1 MPRLI
6 QISDCHLHADPA
18 ARSRL
23 GVPCRQLEAMVA
35 AANRERPDR
44 VLVTGD
50 ISHDD
55 SAASYALAARLLDCL
70 EAPWDWLPGNH
81 DVLAP
86 MAAIRPLPPELALG
100 AWRLLLLDT
109 RVPGAEHGELAE
121 SAREALARRLAAG
134 PERPVLIA
142 MHHPPVAVGSAW
154 LDAIGLHHAEALW
167 ATLAPFPQVKA
178 ILCGHAHQAFATRRA
193 VGGRSI
199 PVYGCPSVTDPFL
212 PGSETFAVDPATRPG
227 FRVLDLDLDD
237 DGLTTR
243 VERVDISK

>member
-6 QISDCHLHADPA
+6 QISDCHLCADPR
-18 ARSRL
+18 ARGRR
-23 GVPCRQLEAMVA
+23 GVPLRQLEAVVA
-35 AANRERPDR
+35 AVNHERPDR

-50 ISHDD
+50 ISNDD
-55 SAASYALAARLLDCL
+55 SPASYALARRTLDTL
-70 EAPWDWLPGNH
+70 EAPWEWLPGNH
-81 DVLAP
+81 DVIEP
-86 MAAIRPLPPELALG
+86 MAATRPLPAELTLG
-100 AWRLLLLDT
+100 NWRILLLDT
-109 RVPGAEHGELAE
+109 HLPGKPHGELGEA
-121 SAREALARRLAAG
+121 ALKALARRLAAG

-212 PGSETFAVDPATRPG
+212 PGSETFAVDPVTRPG
-227 FRVLDLDLDD
+227 FRVFEL
-237 DGLTTR
+237 GEGEVETR

>member
-18 ARSRL
+18 ARSRT
-23 GVPCRQLEAMVA
+23 GVPCRQLEAVLV
-35 AANRERPDR
+35 AANRARPDR

-55 SAASYALAARLLDCL
+55 SAASYALAARLLDRL

-86 MAAIRPLPPELALG
+86 MAATRPLSPELTLG

-109 RVPGAEHGELAE
+109 HVPGAEHGELAE
-121 SAREALARRLAAG
+121 SAREALASRLTA
-134 PERPVLIA
+134 ESRPTLIA

-154 LDAIGLHHAEALW
+154 LDAIGLHHAEAFW

-178 ILCGHAHQAFATRRA
+178 ILCGHAHQAFATRRS
-193 VGGRSI
+193 VGERSI

-212 PGSETFAVDPATRPG
+212 PGSETFAVDATVPPG
-227 FRVLDLDLDD
+227 FRVLDLDDD
-237 DGLTTR
+237 RLTTR